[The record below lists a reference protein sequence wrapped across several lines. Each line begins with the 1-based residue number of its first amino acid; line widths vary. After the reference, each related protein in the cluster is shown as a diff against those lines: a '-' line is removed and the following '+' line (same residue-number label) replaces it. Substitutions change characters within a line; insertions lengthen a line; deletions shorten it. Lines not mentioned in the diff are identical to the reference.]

1 LDAPPFAKYAKDGAS
16 KVRGYSKKKQEKGVA
31 PSLYTATMSPGCD
44 LQPDASAIK
53 TAPKRGSMK
62 IDVLISR
69 SPSFCRSLALCSF
82 GSLLFLGTQ
91 AAYSQSSLESDV
103 DNARIIEMTHKGL
116 GDDVIIAR
124 IKASA
129 TKFKLSDDDLA
140 DLKKEAVS
148 DAVVAAMIQSTQ
160 LTIPKVTIDGN
171 PVEVRTIGEQKVGG
185 RLGHAVTFGIKSIKN
200 KAYLQGQHAS
210 LMASRKP
217 VIDIEL
223 PANDNID
230 NYIVVEMD
238 DKGDRR
244 EIEMGSIGGTVGEKV
259 GIRADRIVRT
269 SATPVG
275 GRRFTISPAKELKK
289 GEYILYSVGSADFP
303 HGVYGQGFDFTVQ

>member
-1 LDAPPFAKYAKDGAS
+1 MEIDG
-16 KVRGYSKKKQEKGVA
+16 
-31 PSLYTATMSPGCD
+31 
-44 LQPDASAIK
+44 
-53 TAPKRGSMK
+53 
-62 IDVLISR
+62 LISR
-69 SPSFCRSLALCSF
+69 VQSFCRSLALSTI
-82 GSLLFLGTQ
+82 GSLLFFGSQ
-91 AAYSQSSLESDV
+91 MAYSQSSLESDV
-103 DNARIIEMTHKGL
+103 DNARIIEMTHKAL
-116 GDDVIIAR
+116 GNDVIIAR

-129 TKFKLSDDDLA
+129 TKFALSDDDLA
-140 DLKKEAVS
+140 NLKKAGVS

-160 LTIPKVTIDGN
+160 LTSPRVTIDGN

-185 RLGHAVTFGIKSIKN
+185 RLGHTVSLGIMSVKN

-210 LMASRKP
+210 LIASREP
-217 VIDIEL
+217 EINIEL

-230 NYIVVEMD
+230 NYIIVEMD

-244 EIEMGSIGGTVGEKV
+244 EIEMGSVGGTVGEKV

-269 SATPVG
+269 SAKPVG
-275 GRRFTISPAKELKK
+275 GRRFKILPVKELKK

>member
-1 LDAPPFAKYAKDGAS
+1 MKIGNFTTRGAS
-16 KVRGYSKKKQEKGVA
+16 
-31 PSLYTATMSPGCD
+31 L
-44 LQPDASAIK
+44 
-53 TAPKRGSMK
+53 
-62 IDVLISR
+62 
-69 SPSFCRSLALCSF
+69 CRLLALCVI
-82 GSLLFLGTQ
+82 GSPLFFGTQ
-91 AAYSQSSLESDV
+91 VAYSQSSLESDV

-129 TKFKLSDDDLA
+129 TKFSLSDDDLA
-140 DLKKEAVS
+140 TLKKAGVS
-148 DAVVAAMIQSTQ
+148 DSVVAAMIQSTQ
-160 LTIPKVTIDGN
+160 LTIPKVMIDGN
-171 PVEVRTIGEQKVGG
+171 PVGVRTIGEQKVGG
-185 RLGHAVTFGIKSIKN
+185 RLGHAVTMGIKSVKN

-210 LMASRKP
+210 LIASRKP

-230 NYIVVEMD
+230 NYIIVEMD

-244 EIEMGSIGGTVGEKV
+244 EIEIGSSGGTVGEKV

-275 GRRFTISPAKELKK
+275 GRRFRVSPVNELKK
-289 GEYILYSVGSADFP
+289 GEYILYSVGSADFS
-303 HGVYGQGFDFTVQ
+303 HGVYGQGYDFTVQ

>member
-1 LDAPPFAKYAKDGAS
+1 MRCSVSFARVLS
-16 KVRGYSKKKQEKGVA
+16 VC
-31 PSLYTATMSPGCD
+31 T
-44 LQPDASAIK
+44 I
-53 TAPKRGSMK
+53 GS
-62 IDVLISR
+62 VL
-69 SPSFCRSLALCSF
+69 FF
-82 GSLLFLGTQ
+82 GIQL
-91 AAYSQSSLESDV
+91 AYSQSSLESDV

-129 TKFKLSDDDLA
+129 TKFSLSDEDLA
-140 DLKKEAVS
+140 SLKKAGVS

-160 LTIPKVTIDGN
+160 LTIPKVAIDGN

-185 RLGHAVTFGIKSIKN
+185 RLGHVATLGIKSVKN

-210 LMASRKP
+210 LIASRKP
-217 VIDIEL
+217 LIDIEL
-223 PANDNID
+223 PANENID
-230 NYIVVEMD
+230 NYIIVEMD

-244 EIEMGSIGGTVGEKV
+244 EIEMGSVGGTVGEKV
-259 GIRADRIVRT
+259 GIRADRIVPT

-275 GRRFTISPAKELKK
+275 GRRYKISPVKELKK

-303 HGVYGQGFDFTVQ
+303 HGVYGQGYDFTVQ

>member
-1 LDAPPFAKYAKDGAS
+1 MRLSSFTAS
-16 KVRGYSKKKQEKGVA
+16 SA
-31 PSLYTATMSPGCD
+31 SSCSLTASCIIGT
-44 LQPDASAIK
+44 
-53 TAPKRGSMK
+53 
-62 IDVLISR
+62 
-69 SPSFCRSLALCSF
+69 
-82 GSLLFLGTQ
+82 LLFFGTQ
-91 AAYSQSSLESDV
+91 VAYSQSSLETDV
-103 DNARIIEMTHKGL
+103 DNTRIIEMTHKGL

-124 IKASA
+124 IKAGA
-129 TKFKLSDDDLA
+129 TKFNLSDDDLA
-140 DLKKEAVS
+140 NLKKERVS
-148 DAVVAAMIQSTQ
+148 DAVVATMIQSTQ
-160 LTIPKVTIDGN
+160 LTIPKVAIDGN

-185 RLGHAVTFGIKSIKN
+185 RLGHAVTLHIKSVKN

-210 LMASRKP
+210 LIASRKP
-217 VIDIEL
+217 MINIQL

-238 DKGDRR
+238 GKGDRR

-275 GRRFTISPAKELKK
+275 GRHFKISPVNEMKK

-303 HGVYGQGFDFTVQ
+303 HGVYGQGYDFTIQ

>member
-1 LDAPPFAKYAKDGAS
+1 
-16 KVRGYSKKKQEKGVA
+16 
-31 PSLYTATMSPGCD
+31 
-44 LQPDASAIK
+44 
-53 TAPKRGSMK
+53 MK
-62 IDVLISR
+62 IVCLMIRNLALCCPLAVCAAGCVLIS
-69 SPSFCRSLALCSF
+69 
-82 GSLLFLGTQ
+82 GTQ
-91 AAYSQSSLESDV
+91 MAQSQSSLETDV
-103 DNARIIEMTHKGL
+103 DNARVIEMTRKGL

-129 TKFKLSDDDLA
+129 SKFNLSDDDLA
-140 DLKKEAVS
+140 ALKKAGVS
-148 DAVVAAMIQSTQ
+148 DSVVAAMIQSTQ
-160 LTIPKVTIDGN
+160 LTTPRVAIDGN

-185 RLGHAVTFGIKSIKN
+185 RLGHTLTFGIESIKN

-210 LMASRKP
+210 AIASRKL

-223 PANDNID
+223 PPNDNID
-230 NYIVVEMD
+230 NYVIVEMD

-244 EIEMGSIGGTVGEKV
+244 EIEMGSVGGTVGEKV

-275 GRRFTISPAKELKK
+275 GRRFKVSPVKELKK

-303 HGVYGQGFDFTVQ
+303 HGVYGQGYDFTVQ

>member
-1 LDAPPFAKYAKDGAS
+1 
-16 KVRGYSKKKQEKGVA
+16 
-31 PSLYTATMSPGCD
+31 M
-44 LQPDASAIK
+44 
-53 TAPKRGSMK
+53 
-62 IDVLISR
+62 
-69 SPSFCRSLALCSF
+69 ALCAI
-82 GSLLFLGTQ
+82 GVLLFLGTQ

-103 DNARIIEMTHKGL
+103 DNARVIEMTHKGL

-129 TKFKLSDDDLA
+129 TKFNLSDDDLA
-140 DLKKEAVS
+140 GLKKAGVS

-160 LTIPKVTIDGN
+160 LTSPKVMIDGN

-185 RLGHAVTFGIKSIKN
+185 RLGHTVSLGIMSVKN

-210 LMASRKP
+210 LIASRKP
-217 VIDIEL
+217 VIDIQL
-223 PANDNID
+223 PAKDNID
-230 NYIVVEMD
+230 NYIIVEMD

-244 EIEMGSIGGTVGEKV
+244 EIEIGSREGTVGEKV

-269 SATPVG
+269 SATPLG
-275 GRRFTISPAKELKK
+275 GRHFKVSPVKELKK

-303 HGVYGQGFDFTVQ
+303 HGVYGQGYDFTVE